1 MKPDNILVTNGQKTL
16 KLGDFGSAFTIEENT
31 ITPYLVARYYRAPEI
46 MLGCAY
52 DTAVDMWSAACTIFE
67 LYTGKIL
74 FSGRDNNEML
84 KMIIQTKGRFNN
96 KMLKRGEFSRQYFDN
111 HHNFLSTEIDPV
123 TKEVIK
129 RLRENPLLTI
139 F

>member
-1 MKPDNILVTNGQKTL
+1 MVTNNKKTL
-16 KLGDFGSAFTIEENT
+16 KLSDFGSAFSVEENT

-46 MLGCAY
+46 MLGCPY
-52 DTAVDMWSAACTIFE
+52 DMAVDMWSAACTIFE

-84 KMIIQTKGRFNN
+84 KVILQTKGKFNN
-96 KMLKRGEFSRQYFDN
+96 KMLKRGEFSAQYFDHQN
-111 HHNFLSTEIDPV
+111 NFLSTEIDPV
-123 TKEVIK
+123 TKDV
-129 RLRENPLLTI
+129 R